1 MTQDQIITQLG
12 KTIRKLRKAKQMT
25 QEQLAEAIDCNVD
38 TISNIERGVTSA
50 RLENLAAMAK
60 VFEIEIGELFDLQP
74 RNLSPEI
81 LRLMQ
86 LLEDQP
92 DDVVKTVTE
101 QAKVLIRHKR

>member
-1 MTQDQIITQLG
+1 MTQNQIITQFG
-12 KTIRKLRKAKQMT
+12 RTIRKLRKAKQMT

-38 TISNIERGVTSA
+38 TISNIERGATSA
-50 RLENLAAMAK
+50 RLENLAALAR
-60 VFEIEIGELFDLQP
+60 VFEIEIGELFDHQP

-81 LRLMQ
+81 LHLMQ

-92 DDVVKTVTE
+92 GDVVKTVTE